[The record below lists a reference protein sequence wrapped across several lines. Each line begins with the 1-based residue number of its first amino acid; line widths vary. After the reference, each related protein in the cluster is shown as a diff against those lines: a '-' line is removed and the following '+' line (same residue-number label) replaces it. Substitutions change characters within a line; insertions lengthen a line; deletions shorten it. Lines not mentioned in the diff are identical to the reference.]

1 MTAGLIAYIVGIDR
15 APPGPLGEFE
25 QVILLAVLRLGDAAY
40 AVPIR
45 GEISARTRRAPAR
58 GAVYVTLDRLEEK
71 GYLDSWLAAPA
82 AERGGRPRRYYRVKP
97 AGVRAL
103 EQSWAALRRMW
114 EGLEPKV
121 RET

>member
-1 MTAGLIAYIVGIDR
+1 MR
-15 APPGPLGEFE
+15 RPESLGEFE
-25 QVILLAVLRLGDAAY
+25 QLILLAVLRLGDSAY

-45 GEISARTRRAPAR
+45 REIARRARRAPAR

-71 GYLDSWLAAPA
+71 GHLDSWLGDPA
-82 AERGGRPRRYYRVKP
+82 AERGGRPRRYYRVRP

-103 EQSWAALRRMW
+103 DRSWSALRRMW

-121 RET
+121 RQT

>member
-1 MTAGLIAYIVGIDR
+1 MRRVD
-15 APPGPLGEFE
+15 PLGEFE
-25 QVILLAVLRLGDAAY
+25 QVVLLAVLRLGDAAY

-45 GEISARTRRAPAR
+45 REIASRTRRAPAR

-71 GYLDSWLAAPA
+71 GYLDSWLGDGD
-82 AERGGRPRRYYRVKP
+82 AERGGRARRFYRVRP

-114 EGLEPKV
+114 EGIETKV

>member
-1 MTAGLIAYIVGIDR
+1 MAR
-15 APPGPLGEFE
+15 LGRPSDFE
-25 QVILLAVLRLGDAAY
+25 QMVLLAVLRLGDAAY

-45 GEISARTRRAPAR
+45 REIATRTRRSPAR
-58 GAVYVTLDRLEEK
+58 GAVYITLDRLEEK
-71 GYLDSWLAAPA
+71 GYLESWLGDPA
-82 AERGGRPRRYYRVKP
+82 AERGGRPRRFYRVKP

-103 EQSWAALRRMW
+103 EQSWTALRRMW

>member
-1 MTAGLIAYIVGIDR
+1 MPRLD
-15 APPGPLGEFE
+15 PPGDFE
-25 QVILLAVLRLGDAAY
+25 QLVLLAVLRLGDAAY

-45 GEISARTRRAPAR
+45 REIAARARRAPAR

-71 GYLDSWLAAPA
+71 GYLESWLGEPVAD
-82 AERGGRPRRYYRVKP
+82 RGGRPRRYYRVRP

-103 EQSWAALRRMW
+103 EDSWATLRRMW
-114 EGLEPKV
+114 EGLEPGV

>member
-1 MTAGLIAYIVGIDR
+1 MRR
-15 APPGPLGEFE
+15 ADPLGEFE
-25 QVILLAVLRLGDAAY
+25 QLVLLAVLRLGDAAY

-45 GEISARTRRAPAR
+45 REISARTRRVPAR

-71 GYLDSWLAAPA
+71 GFVESWLADAA
-82 AERGGRPRRYYRVKP
+82 AERGGRARRYYRVRP

-114 EGLEPKV
+114 EGLETKV

>member
-1 MTAGLIAYIVGIDR
+1 MARLG
-15 APPGPLGEFE
+15 PPGDFE
-25 QVILLAVLRLGDAAY
+25 QLVLLAVLRLGDAAY

-45 GEISARTRRAPAR
+45 REIAARTRRAPAR
-58 GAVYVTLDRLEEK
+58 GAVYITLDRLEGK
-71 GYLDSWLAAPA
+71 GYLESRLGDPA

-103 EQSWAALRRMW
+103 EQSWTALRRMW